1 MISEQSGPHRQHASH
16 GSIPVERMRWF
27 TGRFV
32 TARDLTDEQR
42 YLVHRRWLINRV
54 LHGEGVLCG
63 LRVVPHEREDCAPTT
78 VWIEPGIALDCC
90 GRELIISCRLCVTW
104 RPAAEPGCEP
114 PEREEKLLAIRYHE
128 EPVDPQYALI
138 DSCTTKVGKEATR
151 IREGV
156 EWKLADRDELR
167 HCWPE
172 ERARIHDDC
181 DDDVKGCGGCIEPY
195 CRCEGWVPLAVLT
208 RHEGGPIEISHLLS
222 ARLPGAGHL
231 TKITHINWRHGGEL
245 RLHELAERHGRL
257 EVHFD
262 RPLRE
267 ADGDATGI
275 NQFTFRV
282 EYGGAERNLEFMPSE
297 EGPALVDR
305 TRAVFTIDPGLW
317 DRDRRQQARRGTWR
331 PGLQAQFV
339 VVTLLCDFILDCH
352 GNPVDGHH
360 LRGRLP
366 SGNGTP
372 GGVFRSWFAVS
383 D

>member
-1 MISEQSGPHRQHASH
+1 MISEQSGPRRQHALR
-16 GSIPVERMRWF
+16 GSIPVERMRWY

-63 LRVVPHEREDCAPTT
+63 LHVVPHEREDCGPTT

-90 GRELIISCRLCVTW
+90 GRELISSCRLCVTW
-104 RPAAEPGCEP
+104 PPAAEPGCEP
-114 PEREEKLLAIRYHE
+114 PEHEEKLLAIRYHE

-138 DSCTTKVGKEATR
+138 DTCTTKAGKEATR
-151 IREGV
+151 IREEV

-172 ERARIHDDC
+172 DRARIHDDC
-181 DDDVKGCGGCIEPY
+181 DDDAEGHGGCIEPC

-208 RHEGGPIEISHLLS
+208 RHEGGPIEVSHPLS

-231 TKITHINWRHGGEL
+231 TKITHFNWPHGGEL
-245 RLHELAERHGRL
+245 ELRELVERRGRL
-257 EVHFD
+257 EVDFD

-282 EYGGAERNLEFMPSE
+282 QYGGAERNLEFMPSE

-317 DRDRRQQARRGTWR
+317 DRDRRQRVRRGTWR
-331 PGLQAQFV
+331 PGLQGQFV

-352 GNPVDGHH
+352 GNPVDGDH

-372 GGVFRSWFAVS
+372 GGVFRSWFTVS
-383 D
+383 